1 MNRWAVSGRGLAAGL
16 LIAAAVPPWGWWP
29 AAFIGLALLDRLV
42 AERPTGSRFRRGL
55 LVGAAWAFPST
66 VWMLDL
72 TPVGWVAAGL
82 LHALWLG
89 LAAAAVPPGRWRRL
103 GLVGTVTLAELV
115 RWSVP
120 FGGAPLASIA
130 LGQAGGP
137 LAPVVR
143 IAGPLLLVALTVAIG
158 VGLSALFDGQR
169 ADGASALTGTVVV
182 AVLAAAAVLSAVAPT
197 GQVVGTLDVAVVQ
210 GGGPQRTRATPTGA
224 ARVFA
229 NQLAANQRVATPV
242 DLVLWPEN
250 VVNPVP
256 VPASGWRHE
265 DRLYADDATAALTAE
280 AARLDAVLVPGWFH
294 RDADD
299 PTANRNYQTAI
310 EPDGTVADRY
320 DKVRTVP
327 FGEFVPLRGLVE
339 LLAADMLPSRDLR
352 PGTGP
357 AVLETSVG
365 TLGVTISW
373 EVFFDH
379 RSRDAVRNGGEVI
392 LNPTNGASYW
402 LTHVQT
408 QQVASS
414 RLRALE
420 NGRWVLQAAPTG
432 FSAVVDP
439 RGRVLQR
446 TAVSEQAVLHHRIER
461 RAGLTWA
468 TRAGKWP
475 LLVLAL
481 LLWAGSWAGAQAGA
495 RTGTRTGIQPG
506 IQPGTPPSGGR
517 LGH

>member
-1 MNRWAVSGRGLAAGL
+1 MPRGLAAGL

-42 AERPTGSRFRRGL
+42 ADRPLSSRFRRGL

-72 TPVGWVAAGL
+72 TPVGWLAAGL
-82 LHALWLG
+82 LHAGWLG

-103 GLVGTVTLAELV
+103 GLVGTVTLAELG

-137 LAPVVR
+137 LAPIVR
-143 IAGPLLLVALTVAIG
+143 IAGPLLLVALTVAVG
-158 VGLSALFDGQR
+158 MGLSALFDGRR
-169 ADGASALTGTVVV
+169 ADGASAATGAVVV
-182 AVLAAAAVLSAVAPT
+182 AVLAVAAVLSAVAPT
-197 GQVVGTLDVAVVQ
+197 GRPVGTLDVAVVQ

-229 NQLAANQRVATPV
+229 NQLEANQQVATPV

-256 VPASGWRHE
+256 LPASGWRHE

-299 PTANRNYQTAI
+299 STANLNYQTAI
-310 EPDGTVADRY
+310 EPDGSVVDRY

-327 FGEFVPLRGLVE
+327 FGEYVPMRGLVE
-339 LLAADMLPSRDLR
+339 RLAPDMLPARDLR
-352 PGTGP
+352 PGIGP
-357 AVLETSVG
+357 AILDTSVG
-365 TLGVTISW
+365 RLGIAISW
-373 EVFFDH
+373 EVFFEH
-379 RSRDAVRNGGEVI
+379 RTRDAVQNGGEVI
-392 LNPTNGASYW
+392 LNPTNAASYW
-402 LTHVQT
+402 LTQVQT
-408 QQVASS
+408 QQVAAS

-420 NGRWVLQAAPTG
+420 TGRWVLQVAPTG
-432 FSAVVDP
+432 FSAVIDP
-439 RGRVLQR
+439 QGRVLQR
-446 TAVSEQAVLHHRIER
+446 TGVGEQAVLHHRVER
-461 RAGLTWA
+461 RQGLTWA
-468 TRAGKWP
+468 SRMGTWP
-475 LLVLAL
+475 MAVLSLLAM
-481 LLWAGSWAGAQAGA
+481 AGAWTASRR
-495 RTGTRTGIQPG
+495 RT
-506 IQPGTPPSGGR
+506 
-517 LGH
+517 

>member
-1 MNRWAVSGRGLAAGL
+1 MTRRAAVPTAVAAGL
-16 LIAAAVPPWGWWP
+16 LIAASVPPWGWWP
-29 AAFIGLALLDRLV
+29 AAFVGLALLDRTL
-42 AERPTGSRFRRGL
+42 ADRPVGSRFCRGL
-55 LVGAAWAFPST
+55 LAGAAWAFPST
-66 VWMLDL
+66 LWMLDL
-72 TPVGWVAAGL
+72 TPPGWIVAGL

-89 LAAAAVPPGRWRRL
+89 LATAVVPAGRWRRL

-143 IAGPLLLVALTVAIG
+143 IAGPLLLVALTVA
-158 VGLSALFDGQR
+158 VGMGLAALCDGRR
-169 ADGASALTGTVVV
+169 ADGASAATAIVVAAALAV
-182 AVLAAAAVLSAVAPT
+182 TAVLAALAPT
-197 GQVVGTLDVAVVQ
+197 GQPVGTLDVALVQ
-210 GGGPQRTRATPTGA
+210 GGGPQGTRATPTGA

-229 NQLAANQRVATPV
+229 NQLEANQQVQSPV
-242 DLVLWPEN
+242 DVVLWPEN

-256 VPASGWRHE
+256 LPTSGWRYE
-265 DRLYADDATAALTAE
+265 DHLYADDAAEALAAD

-294 RDADD
+294 RAADD

-310 EPDGTVADRY
+310 EPDGTVVDRY

-327 FGEFVPLRGLVE
+327 FGEFVPLRSLIE
-339 LLAADMLPSRDLR
+339 PFAADLLPARDLV

-402 LTHVQT
+402 LTQVQT

-439 RGRVLQR
+439 QGRVHQR

-461 RAGLTWA
+461 RTGLTWA
-468 TRAGKWP
+468 TRAGTWP
-475 LLVLAL
+475 MALVAALA
-481 LLWAGSWAGAQAGA
+481 WAGALSGA
-495 RTGTRTGIQPG
+495 RAGTRTGVG
-506 IQPGTPPSGGR
+506 HRGR
-517 LGH
+517 VRPRA

>member
-1 MNRWAVSGRGLAAGL
+1 VGAGL

-29 AAFIGLALLDRLV
+29 AAFVGFALFDRV
-42 AERPTGSRFRRGL
+42 VTDRPAAARFRGGW

-66 VWMLDL
+66 LWMLDL
-72 TPVGWVAAGL
+72 TPPGWVIAAT
-82 LHALWLG
+82 LHAVWLG
-89 LAAAAVPPGRWRRL
+89 LAAALVPSGRWRRA

-120 FGGAPLASIA
+120 FGGVPLATVA
-130 LGQAGGP
+130 LGQAAGP

-143 IAGPLLLVALTVAIG
+143 IAGPLLLVALTVTVG
-158 VGLSALFDGQR
+158 VGLSALFDGR
-169 ADGASALTGTVVV
+169 RGDGASAATAVVVV
-182 AVLAAAAVLSAVAPT
+182 AVLVVAAVLAAVAPT
-197 GQVVGTLDVAVVQ
+197 GRTVGHLDVAAVQ

-224 ARVFA
+224 AKVFA
-229 NQLAANQRVATPV
+229 NQLEASQRVAMPV

-256 VPASGWRHE
+256 LPADGWRRE
-265 DRLYADDATAALTAE
+265 GRLYADEAAE
-280 AARLDAVLVPGWFH
+280 ALASEARRLDAVLLPGWFH
-294 RDADD
+294 RDEDD
-299 PTANRNYQTAI
+299 PTANLNYQTAI
-310 EPDGTVADRY
+310 EPDGTVVDRY

-327 FGEFVPLRGLVE
+327 FGEFVPLRS
-339 LLAADMLPSRDLR
+339 LLETVAADVLPARDLR

-357 AVLETSVG
+357 AVVETSVG

-402 LTHVQT
+402 LTQVQT

-420 NGRWVLQAAPTG
+420 TGRWVVQAAPTG

-439 RGRVLQR
+439 QGRVLQR

-461 RAGLTWA
+461 RTGLTWA
-468 TRAGKWP
+468 TRVGAWP
-475 LLVLAL
+475 MVLVALVLWGVA
-481 LLWAGSWAGAQAGA
+481 WVGSRA
-495 RTGTRTGIQPG
+495 TG
-506 IQPGTPPSGGR
+506 SGGGR
-517 LGH
+517 HRH